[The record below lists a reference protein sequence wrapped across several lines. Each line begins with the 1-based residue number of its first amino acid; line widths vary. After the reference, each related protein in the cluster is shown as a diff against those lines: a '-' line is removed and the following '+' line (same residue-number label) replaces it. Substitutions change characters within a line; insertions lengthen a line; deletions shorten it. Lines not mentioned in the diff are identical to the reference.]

1 MEDDYLRLMKTYMT
15 SFEIDNEVTEPITA
29 R

>member
-15 SFEIDNEVTEPITA
+15 SFEIDNEASEAVVA